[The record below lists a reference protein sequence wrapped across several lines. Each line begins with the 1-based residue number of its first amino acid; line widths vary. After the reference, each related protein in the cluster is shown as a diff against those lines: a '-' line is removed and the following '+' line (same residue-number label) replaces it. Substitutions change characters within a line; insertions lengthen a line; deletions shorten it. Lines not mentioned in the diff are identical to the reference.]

1 MFRAH
6 AVVFSCALNMNM
18 LTSRGKAGQQESRQ
32 NSRKK
37 YTKQVDLLG
46 ILKPI
51 ASSSCQAFD
60 STTSCLQPT
69 KALVQCEH
77 LCLGT
82 AGWSGQR
89 NTE

>member
-6 AVVFSCALNMNM
+6 AVVFSCALNIHM
-18 LTSRGKAGQQESRQ
+18 LTNRGKAGQQESRQ

-37 YTKQVDLLG
+37 YTKQVDLSG

-60 STTSCLQPT
+60 GTTSCLQPT

-77 LCLGT
+77 LCMAT

-89 NTE
+89 NTD